1 MGVHYYLVN
10 SLGWA
15 SQQNLLLYSISE
27 NQLRNSASKINS
39 LP

>member
-27 NQLRNSASKINS
+27 NQLNSASKINS